1 MKRISFIL
9 LIIIT
14 IISCTTQL
22 EDRIPTLQA
31 KVNGVNLWEATDFSI
46 TTNSLGEGI
55 ISGNNFNSAITL
67 RFPSI
72 SLNTFD
78 FRDNMISEATYQDSI
93 QYSTLNDGIASIA
106 YFSDGEITINEITAD
121 SKVSGTFNFNAYD
134 SSGNLT
140 VNISQ
145 GIFYRIP
152 LLISNQD

>member
-22 EDRIPTLQA
+22 EDRNPTFQA
-31 KVNGVNLWEATDFSI
+31 KVNGVNLWEATNFSI

-72 SLNTFD
+72 SISTFD
-78 FRDNMISEATYQDSI
+78 FRDNLISEATYLS
-93 QYSTLNDGIASIA
+93 
-106 YFSDGEITINEITAD
+106 
-121 SKVSGTFNFNAYD
+121 
-134 SSGNLT
+134 
-140 VNISQ
+140 
-145 GIFYRIP
+145 
-152 LLISNQD
+152 LIHI